1 MLFTGCEP
9 KEWKNCAASRPC
21 SLPRPAPYQVGSYF
35 KAFPSYKTATWE
47 TQLDGKKEEHSW
59 TALEANC
66 FTWTRRQPR
75 KRALFGVIC
84 PTWRRILGKAEES
97 SWVMF
102 KAHLRDLARSWGG
115 INFAWAGWHDEA
127 FRCCVICLPF
137 FEIRH
142 LAQSLCLW
150 EGTWVSGMVAIR
162 ETCTGSSM
170 WGRHLSICQTGWD
183 LASADLWTG
192 NKEGDIRAARS
203 VTRVLSSRAQVKTR
217 GDILSWTTYISR
229 RLSCPQLGTT
239 SSGFGFTKVIFNFD
253 FMGNLPI

>member
-1 MLFTGCEP
+1 MWRSIKIQNFLWQNVVYGLWAKTNE
-9 KEWKNCAASRPC
+9 KNCTARPPF

-66 FTWTRRQPR
+66 FTWTRRQSR

-84 PTWRRILGKAEES
+84 PTWRRILGKTEES

-127 FRCCVICLPF
+127 FRCCVIF
-137 FEIRH
+137 AF
-142 LAQSLCLW
+142 LW
-150 EGTWVSGMVAIR
+150 NSTL
-162 ETCTGSSM
+162 GSKPLFVRGHVGFWHGSYS
-170 WGRHLSICQTGWD
+170 WDLYWQQHVGAAFVHLSDWVGLGLCW
-183 LASADLWTG
+183 
-192 NKEGDIRAARS
+192 S
-203 VTRVLSSRAQVKTR
+203 VDGK
-217 GDILSWTTYISR
+217 
-229 RLSCPQLGTT
+229 
-239 SSGFGFTKVIFNFD
+239 
-253 FMGNLPI
+253 